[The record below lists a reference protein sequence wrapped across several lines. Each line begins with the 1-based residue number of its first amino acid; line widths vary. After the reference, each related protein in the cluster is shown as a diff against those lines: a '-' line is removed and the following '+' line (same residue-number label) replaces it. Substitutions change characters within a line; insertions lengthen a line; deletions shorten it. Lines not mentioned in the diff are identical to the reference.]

1 MKLGQEAKVAAVEV
15 VAPEPE
21 EEELATDSAVQ
32 TQQPEQPEA

>member
-15 VAPEPE
+15 VAPELE
-21 EEELATDSAVQ
+21 EEELTDGAVQ